1 MIYLAPIQ
9 GFTDFI
15 YRKAYS
21 QLFPEVDKYFIP
33 YISVKNNQILKKYG
47 NEILLHNNPQKYV
60 IPQVL
65 AKDENELVF
74 LSALL
79 EDAGYNEINLNLGCP
94 FPMVTNRGKG
104 AGLLPYPEKLKTM
117 LVNFFEKSNLKL
129 SIKLRAGLI
138 SSNEIENIIPVLNDF
153 PLTEIIFHPRIAKQ
167 LYKGEVNDSAFGFAI
182 KNLNHKLVYNG
193 DIFLLDDF
201 NERRQKFPEINN
213 WMLGRGILM
222 NPFLPEEIKNIS
234 ISADDKIEKLI
245 EFHQMIFEGY
255 SEIMDNTGNVLNK
268 MKQFWSYFSYSFPN
282 QKKVFKAIKKV
293 RKLNDYNAV
302 IQKAF
307 FSLH

>member
-1 MIYLAPIQ
+1 
-9 GFTDFI
+9 
-15 YRKAYS
+15 
-21 QLFPEVDKYFIP
+21 
-33 YISVKNNQILKKYG
+33 
-47 NEILLHNNPQKYV
+47 
-60 IPQVL
+60 
-65 AKDENELVF
+65 
-74 LSALL
+74 
-79 EDAGYNEINLNLGCP
+79 
-94 FPMVTNRGKG
+94 
-104 AGLLPYPEKLKTM
+104 
-117 LVNFFEKSNLKL
+117 
-129 SIKLRAGLI
+129 
-138 SSNEIENIIPVLNDF
+138 
-153 PLTEIIFHPRIAKQ
+153 
-167 LYKGEVNDSAFGFAI
+167 
-182 KNLNHKLVYNG
+182 
-193 DIFLLDDF
+193 
-201 NERRQKFPEINN
+201 
-213 WMLGRGILM
+213 M

>member
-9 GFTDFI
+9 GFTDFV

-21 QLFPEVDKYFIP
+21 QLFSEVDKYFIP
-33 YISVKNNQILKKYG
+33 YISVKNNQILKKYE
-47 NEILLHNNPQKYV
+47 NEILLQNNPQKYV

-65 AKDENELVF
+65 AKDENELAF

-79 EDAGYNEINLNLGCP
+79 EDAGYKEINLNLGCP

-104 AGLLPYPEKLKTM
+104 AGILPHPEKLKKM
-117 LVNFFEKSNLKL
+117 LANFFENSDLKL

-138 SSNEIENIIPVLNDF
+138 SPNEIENIIPVLNDF

-167 LYKGEVNDSAFGFAI
+167 LYKGEINDSAFEFAI

-193 DIFLLDDF
+193 DIFSLDDF
-201 NERRQKFPEINN
+201 NECRQKFPKIKD

-255 SEIMDNTGNVLNK
+255 SETMDNQGNVLNK